1 MEYVPAGD
9 SVFGPLDAS
18 KASNLV
24 ACESQ
29 KDLKRGGLLL
39 EGIMIERGEMERKE
53 QRKKKKGKRRVQKE
67 RGSAS
72 VNIFDRLPELT
83 FKSL

>member
-1 MEYVPAGD
+1 LKDRKMEYVPAGD

-53 QRKKKKGKRRVQKE
+53 
-67 RGSAS
+67 
-72 VNIFDRLPELT
+72 
-83 FKSL
+83 